1 MKYIVENMNEKFA
14 RQICSWKYE
23 GEYEI
28 YNTVSFE
35 EMKSKKI
42 SLLDPERMNNYICFI
57 DEEYN
62 EVIAYINI
70 MKKENDDIFIGIGL
84 KPNLC
89 GKGLGKEF
97 LQIGIKKALDR
108 YPRHKIVLQVRS
120 WNKRAIKSYLNTGF
134 KITKKEEM
142 LDYTGKKVE
151 FIFLEYM
158 S

>member
-1 MKYIVENMNEKFA
+1 MKYIVENMNEEFA
-14 RQICSWKYE
+14 KQICSWKYE

-42 SLLDPERMNNYICFI
+42 SLLNPERINNYICFI
-57 DEEYN
+57 DEEN
-62 EVIAYINI
+62 KEVVAYINI
-70 MKKENDDIFIGIGL
+70 MKKENENIFLGIGL

-89 GKGLGKEF
+89 GKGMGKEF
-97 LQIGIKKALDR
+97 LQVGIKKALER
-108 YPRHKIVLQVRS
+108 YPKHKIVLQVRS
-120 WNKRAIKSYLNTGF
+120 WNKRAINCYLNAGF
-134 KITKKEEM
+134 RITKKEEM
-142 LDYTGKKVE
+142 LDYTGNKVE